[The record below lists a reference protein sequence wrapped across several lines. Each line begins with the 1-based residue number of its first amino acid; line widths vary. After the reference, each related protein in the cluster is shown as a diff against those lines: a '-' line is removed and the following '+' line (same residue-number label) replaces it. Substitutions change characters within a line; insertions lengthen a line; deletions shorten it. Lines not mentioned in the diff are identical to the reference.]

1 MIFHL
6 INKTKYIGRNEK
18 NTNKLSIYLGRFAK
32 GLKFRP
38 RYFLIYIQILRLSVF
53 CLVSTCIVEVS
64 NITSPNGALLIIKQ
78 EYPLTADKKCH
89 KKMKFLSRETKLSLA
104 I

>member
-1 MIFHL
+1 MK
-6 INKTKYIGRNEK
+6 KTKTNCQYILVDLQKVR
-18 NTNKLSIYLGRFAK
+18 
-32 GLKFRP
+32 KFRP
-38 RYFLIYIQILRLSVF
+38 RYFLIYIQILCLSVF
-53 CLVSTCIVEVS
+53 CLVSTCMVEVS

-89 KKMKFLSRETKLSLA
+89 KKMKFLSRETKLSPA